1 MSLKIVAGKLE
12 LLSTSIVC
20 QLSDERQALRDLA
33 DYHFG
38 EALPDVAAFGGL
50 LLEIERLANAKFHAR
65 RSEENGELVIACA
78 DVLLYGFEAA
88 GQMPPSSSREN
99 ESGTGLWG
107 PPAMEPRAFAINN
120 GHDSTSPGPAPGA
133 PTNLVRRFF

>member
-20 QLSDERQALRDLA
+20 QLSDGKRTIVCTVERQALRDLA

-78 DVLLYGFEAA
+78 DVLLYGFEARWA
-88 GQMPPSSSREN
+88 NAAE
-99 ESGTGLWG
+99 
-107 PPAMEPRAFAINN
+107 
-120 GHDSTSPGPAPGA
+120 
-133 PTNLVRRFF
+133 